1 MFWKKKKE
9 ITSFEDIAD
18 ALAECD
24 RIVQEF
30 QEKPID
36 PVYGC
41 IMDTHLERIMKTETD
56 SEITRPQIQNLFFVT
71 RDDGAFGKLDLLN
84 EAALFWSE
92 DHMKEIGFFVVDTP
106 NFWEL
111 KEGKITVKEIIN
123 GYKRYL
129 LEEIKNPFVL
139 SVWPGTG
146 KGIKRR
152 DIEKVINMVMEEI
165 APYKGNLLFIESRGP
180 FKRRNRLKP
189 RGFKIID
196 LDKICTIENENIQ
209 SSMK

>member
-9 ITSFEDIAD
+9 MMTLEDIAD
-18 ALAECD
+18 ALNECD

-36 PVYGC
+36 PAYGH
-41 IMDTHLERIMKTETD
+41 IMDIHLERIMKTEAD
-56 SEITRPQIQNLFFVT
+56 SEDTHPKIKNLFFVT

-92 DHMKEIGFFVVDTP
+92 DHMREIGLFVIDTP

-111 KEGKITVKEIIN
+111 KEGKITVKEIIDEFE
-123 GYKRYL
+123 GYR
-129 LEEIKNPFVL
+129 LEEIKKPFVL

-152 DIEKVINMVMEEI
+152 DIEKIISMVMEEI
-165 APYKGNLLFIESRGP
+165 LPYKDNLLFIESRGP
-180 FKRRNRLKP
+180 YKKRHWMKP

-196 LDKICTIENENIQ
+196 LDKIPSIEN
-209 SSMK
+209 

>member
-9 ITSFEDIAD
+9 MMTLDDIAD
-18 ALAECD
+18 ALNECD

-36 PVYGC
+36 PAYGH
-41 IMDTHLERIMKTETD
+41 IMDIHLERIMKTEAD
-56 SEITRPQIQNLFFVT
+56 SEDTHPKIKNLFFVT

-92 DHMKEIGFFVVDTP
+92 DHMREIGLFVIDTP

-111 KEGKITVKEIIN
+111 KEGKITVKEIIDEFE
-123 GYKRYL
+123 GYRR
-129 LEEIKNPFVL
+129 EEIKKPFVL
-139 SVWPGTG
+139 SVWPGSG

-152 DIEKVINMVMEEI
+152 DIEKIISMVMEEI
-165 APYKGNLLFIESRGP
+165 LPYKGNLLFIESRGP
-180 FKRRNRLKP
+180 YKKRHWMKP
-189 RGFKIID
+189 RGFRIID
-196 LDKICTIENENIQ
+196 LDKIPSIEN
-209 SSMK
+209 

>member
-36 PVYGC
+36 PAYGH
-41 IMDTHLERIMKTETD
+41 IMDIHLERIMKTEAD
-56 SEITRPQIQNLFFVT
+56 SEDTHPKIKNLFFVT

-92 DHMKEIGFFVVDTP
+92 DHMREIGLFVIDTP

-111 KEGKITVKEIIN
+111 KEGKITVKEIIDEFE
-123 GYKRYL
+123 GYR
-129 LEEIKNPFVL
+129 LEEIKKPFVL

-146 KGIKRR
+146 KGIKRG
-152 DIEKVINMVMEEI
+152 DIEKIISMVMEEI
-165 APYKGNLLFIESRGP
+165 TPYKENLLFIESRGP
-180 FKRRNRLKP
+180 FKRRHRLKP

-196 LDKICTIENENIQ
+196 LDKICTLENENIKE
-209 SSMK
+209 SMK

>member
-9 ITSFEDIAD
+9 MMTLDDIAD
-18 ALAECD
+18 ALNECD

-36 PVYGC
+36 PAYGH
-41 IMDTHLERIMKTETD
+41 IMDIHLERIMKTEAD
-56 SEITRPQIQNLFFVT
+56 SEDTHPKIKNLFFVT

-92 DHMKEIGFFVVDTP
+92 DHMREIGLFVIDTP

-111 KEGKITVKEIIN
+111 KEGKITVKEIIDEFE
-123 GYKRYL
+123 GYRR
-129 LEEIKNPFVL
+129 EEIKKPFVL

-152 DIEKVINMVMEEI
+152 DIEKIISMVMEEI
-165 APYKGNLLFIESRGP
+165 TPYKDNLLFIESRGP
-180 FKRRNRLKP
+180 YKKRDWMKP

-196 LDKICTIENENIQ
+196 LDKIPSIEN
-209 SSMK
+209 

>member
-9 ITSFEDIAD
+9 ITDFEGIAD

-30 QEKPID
+30 LEKPVD
-36 PVYGC
+36 PAYGQ
-41 IMDTHLERIMKTETD
+41 IMDIHLERVMKMKDDPENAN
-56 SEITRPQIQNLFFVT
+56 IPIPNLFFVT
-71 RDDGAFGKLDLLN
+71 RDDGAFGKLDLLD

-92 DHMKEIGFFVVDTP
+92 DHVKEIGLFVVDTP

-111 KEGKITVKEIIN
+111 KEGKITVREILSEDK
-123 GYKRYL
+123 GYL
-129 LEEIKNPFVL
+129 LEEIKKPFVL

-146 KGIKRR
+146 KGIKRN
-152 DIEKVINMVMEEI
+152 DIENIIRLVMDEI
-165 APYKGNLLFIESRGP
+165 APYKNNLLFIESRGP
-180 FKRRNRLKP
+180 YKKRYWMKP

-196 LDKICTIENENIQ
+196 LDKITMENKIKND
-209 SSMK
+209 

>member
-9 ITSFEDIAD
+9 MMTLDDIAD
-18 ALAECD
+18 ALNECD

-36 PVYGC
+36 PAYGH
-41 IMDTHLERIMKTETD
+41 IMDIHLERIMKTEAD
-56 SEITRPQIQNLFFVT
+56 SEDTHPKIKNLFFVT

-92 DHMKEIGFFVVDTP
+92 DHMREIGLLVIDTP

-111 KEGKITVKEIIN
+111 KEGKITVKEIIDECE
-123 GYKRYL
+123 GYR
-129 LEEIKNPFVL
+129 LEEIKKPFVL

-152 DIEKVINMVMEEI
+152 DIEKIISMVMEEI
-165 APYKGNLLFIESRGP
+165 TPYKDNLLFIESRGTYK
-180 FKRRNRLKP
+180 KRHWMKP

-196 LDKICTIENENIQ
+196 LDKIPSIEN
-209 SSMK
+209 

>member
-9 ITSFEDIAD
+9 MMTLDDIAD
-18 ALAECD
+18 ALNECD

-30 QEKPID
+30 QEKPIE
-36 PVYGC
+36 PAYGH
-41 IMDTHLERIMKTETD
+41 IMDIHLERIMKAEAN
-56 SEITRPQIQNLFFVT
+56 SEDTHPKIKNLFFVT

-92 DHMKEIGFFVVDTP
+92 DHMREIGLFVIDTP

-111 KEGKITVKEIIN
+111 KEGKITVKEIIDEFE
-123 GYKRYL
+123 GYR
-129 LEEIKNPFVL
+129 LEEIKKPFVL

-152 DIEKVINMVMEEI
+152 DIEKIISMVMEEI
-165 APYKGNLLFIESRGP
+165 TPYKENLLFIESRGP
-180 FKRRNRLKP
+180 FKRRHRLKP
-189 RGFKIID
+189 RGFKLID
-196 LDKICTIENENIQ
+196 LDKIYITEIDNTQ
-209 SSMK
+209 

>member
-9 ITSFEDIAD
+9 MMTLDDIAD
-18 ALAECD
+18 ALNECD

-36 PVYGC
+36 PAYGH
-41 IMDTHLERIMKTETD
+41 IMDIHLERIMKAEAN
-56 SEITRPQIQNLFFVT
+56 SEDTHPKIKNLFFVT

-92 DHMKEIGFFVVDTP
+92 DHMREIGLFVIDTP
-106 NFWEL
+106 NFWEV
-111 KEGKITVKEIIN
+111 KEGKITVKEIIDEFE
-123 GYKRYL
+123 GYR
-129 LEEIKNPFVL
+129 LEEIKKPFVL

-152 DIEKVINMVMEEI
+152 DIEKIISMVMEEI
-165 APYKGNLLFIESRGP
+165 TPYKENLLFIESRGP
-180 FKRRNRLKP
+180 FKRRHRLKP
-189 RGFKIID
+189 RGFKLIG
-196 LDKICTIENENIQ
+196 LDKIYITEIDNTQ
-209 SSMK
+209 

>member
-92 DHMKEIGFFVVDTP
+92 DHMKEIGFLLLILRIFGS
-106 NFWEL
+106 L
-111 KEGKITVKEIIN
+111 KRE
-123 GYKRYL
+123 
-129 LEEIKNPFVL
+129 
-139 SVWPGTG
+139 
-146 KGIKRR
+146 
-152 DIEKVINMVMEEI
+152 
-165 APYKGNLLFIESRGP
+165 
-180 FKRRNRLKP
+180 RLPLRK
-189 RGFKIID
+189 
-196 LDKICTIENENIQ
+196 
-209 SSMK
+209 S

>member
-9 ITSFEDIAD
+9 MMTLDDIAD
-18 ALAECD
+18 ALNECD

-36 PVYGC
+36 PAYGH
-41 IMDTHLERIMKTETD
+41 IMDIHLERIMKAEAN
-56 SEITRPQIQNLFFVT
+56 SEDTHPKIKNLFFVT

-92 DHMKEIGFFVVDTP
+92 DHMREIGLFVIDTP
-106 NFWEL
+106 NFWEV
-111 KEGKITVKEIIN
+111 KEGKITVKEIIDEFE
-123 GYKRYL
+123 GYR
-129 LEEIKNPFVL
+129 LEEIKKPFVL

-152 DIEKVINMVMEEI
+152 DIEKIISMVMEEI
-165 APYKGNLLFIESRGP
+165 TPYKDNLLFIESRGP
-180 FKRRNRLKP
+180 YQKRHWMKP

-196 LDKICTIENENIQ
+196 LDKIPSIEN
-209 SSMK
+209 

>member
-1 MFWKKKKE
+1 MFLKKKKE
-9 ITSFEDIAD
+9 MMTLDDIAD
-18 ALAECD
+18 ALNECD

-36 PVYGC
+36 PAYGH
-41 IMDTHLERIMKTETD
+41 IMDIHLERIMKTEAD
-56 SEITRPQIQNLFFVT
+56 SEDTHSKIKNLFFVT

-92 DHMKEIGFFVVDTP
+92 DHMREIGLFVIDTS
-106 NFWEL
+106 NFWKL
-111 KEGKITVKEIIN
+111 KEGKITVKEIIDEFE
-123 GYKRYL
+123 GYR
-129 LEEIKNPFVL
+129 LEEIKKPFVL

-152 DIEKVINMVMEEI
+152 DIEKIISMVMEEI
-165 APYKGNLLFIESRGP
+165 TPYKENLLFMESRGP
-180 FKRRNRLKP
+180 FKRRHRLKP

-196 LDKICTIENENIQ
+196 LDKICTLENENIKE
-209 SSMK
+209 SMK

>member
-9 ITSFEDIAD
+9 MMTLDDIAD
-18 ALAECD
+18 ALNECD

-36 PVYGC
+36 PAYGH
-41 IMDTHLERIMKTETD
+41 IMDIHLERIMKTEAD
-56 SEITRPQIQNLFFVT
+56 SEDTHSKIKNLFFVT

-92 DHMKEIGFFVVDTP
+92 DHMREIGLFVIDTP
-106 NFWEL
+106 NFWGL
-111 KEGKITVKEIIN
+111 KEGKITVKEIIDEFE
-123 GYKRYL
+123 GYR
-129 LEEIKNPFVL
+129 LEEIKKPFVL

-152 DIEKVINMVMEEI
+152 DIEKIISMVMEEI
-165 APYKGNLLFIESRGP
+165 LPYKDNLLFIESRGTYK
-180 FKRRNRLKP
+180 KRHWMKP

-196 LDKICTIENENIQ
+196 LDKIPSIEN
-209 SSMK
+209 